1 MRALDVPDK
10 SARVH
15 QFHRNTLIALK
26 EMLGAAGLAHPREL
40 GPEHVIRRVSATEV
54 RSLAALHHW
63 ARPGELLS
71 GVPDHPVFKVF
82 WDVAVPTASRR
93 HSTTLS
99 LRGSKIRVEPE
110 LESSHFPTRRTS
122 WNCPLQLAAEVQRN
136 VLAALAEDIGGGDL
150 TALLTPPQALTG
162 HRDQPRSAVLAG
174 TAWFDACFRQ
184 LDPKDRDSLEP
195 ARRRHHSAGQT
206 LCEIEANTRALLT
219 AERAALNFLQLLSA
233 TATVTRLYVDAVAG
247 TGARIVDTRKTL
259 PGLRLAQKYAVTC
272 GGGSNHRLGLYDGIL
287 IKENHIMAAG
297 GVTAAL
303 VQATAIGRKD
313 VFIQIEVETLEQLA
327 EALDAGATM
336 ILLDNMDLA
345 QMRQAVGLTA
355 GRAELEASGGVSLET
370 VRAIAETGVDRISI
384 GGLTK
389 NVRAIDLSLRHSE
402 G

>member
-1 MRALDVPDK
+1 ME
-10 SARVH
+10 
-15 QFHRNTLIALK
+15 F
-26 EMLGAAGLAHPREL
+26 
-40 GPEHVIRRVSATEV
+40 
-54 RSLAALHHW
+54 
-63 ARPGELLS
+63 
-71 GVPDHPVFKVF
+71 
-82 WDVAVPTASRR
+82 
-93 HSTTLS
+93 
-99 LRGSKIRVEPE
+99 
-110 LESSHFPTRRTS
+110 
-122 WNCPLQLAAEVQRN
+122 PLQLAAEVQRN
-136 VLAALAEDIGGGDL
+136 VLAALVEDIGGGDL
-150 TALLTPPQALTG
+150 TALLTSAT
-162 HRDQPRSAVLAG
+162 RRSQGTVVSREVAVLAG
-174 TAWFDACFRQ
+174 TIWFDACFRY
-184 LDPKDRDSLEP
+184 LDPQAVIRWHAGDGEP
-195 ARRRHHSAGQT
+195 VAAGQV
-206 LCEIEANTRALLT
+206 LCEIEASTRALLT

-233 TATVTRLYVDAVAG
+233 TATATRLYVNAIAG

-297 GVTAAL
+297 GVAAAL
-303 VQATAIGRKD
+303 HQARAIGRDD

-327 EALDAGATM
+327 EALDADARM
-336 ILLDNMDLA
+336 ILLDNMDLS

>member
-1 MRALDVPDK
+1 MK
-10 SARVH
+10 
-15 QFHRNTLIALK
+15 F
-26 EMLGAAGLAHPREL
+26 
-40 GPEHVIRRVSATEV
+40 
-54 RSLAALHHW
+54 
-63 ARPGELLS
+63 
-71 GVPDHPVFKVF
+71 
-82 WDVAVPTASRR
+82 
-93 HSTTLS
+93 
-99 LRGSKIRVEPE
+99 
-110 LESSHFPTRRTS
+110 
-122 WNCPLQLAAEVQRN
+122 PLQLAAEVQRN
-136 VLAALAEDIGGGDL
+136 VLAALVEDIGGGDL
-150 TALLTPPQALTG
+150 TALLTSAT
-162 HRDQPRSAVLAG
+162 RRSQGTVVSREDAVLAG
-174 TAWFDACFRQ
+174 TAWFDACFRY
-184 LDPKDRDSLEP
+184 LDPQAAIRWHAGDGEP
-195 ARRRHHSAGQT
+195 IAAGQV
-206 LCEIEANTRALLT
+206 LCEIEASTRALLT

-233 TATVTRLYVDAVAG
+233 TATATRLYVNAVAG

-303 VQATAIGRKD
+303 EQARAIGRDD

-327 EALDAGATM
+327 EALDAGAKM
-336 ILLDNMDLA
+336 ILLDNMSLS

-355 GRAELEASGGVSLET
+355 GRAELEASGGISLET